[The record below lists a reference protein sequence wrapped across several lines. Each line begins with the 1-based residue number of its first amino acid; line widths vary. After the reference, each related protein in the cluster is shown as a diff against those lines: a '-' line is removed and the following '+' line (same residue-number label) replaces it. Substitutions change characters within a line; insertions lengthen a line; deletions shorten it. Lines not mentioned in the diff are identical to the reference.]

1 MGSMRGKLSAMVLP
15 MALLVAGACSG
26 TDGGGDGAEPDTVSA
41 TEYATGVCG
50 AIGGWVDDIQG
61 LNADLQAS
69 LDPNDIDALKD
80 VMVDFLDD
88 VVTATD
94 SAISEVEAVG
104 VPDVEDGQAAAETVL
119 TALRDSKAV
128 FEDARDRVEGLST
141 ADPAAFGEELQT
153 LGTDLQTSMSGIG
166 GQLDQFASPEL
177 DEAANDVPE
186 CDEVAAA

>member
-1 MGSMRGKLSAMVLP
+1 MRRKLSAMVLP
-15 MALLVAGACSG
+15 VAVLVTGACSG
-26 TDGGGDGAEPDTVSA
+26 DGGGGTEPNTVTA

-50 AIGGWVDDIQG
+50 AVAGWVDDIQG
-61 LNADLQAS
+61 LNEDLQGS
-69 LDPNDIDALKD
+69 LDPNDLDALKG
-80 VMVDFLDD
+80 VMVGFLDD

-104 VPDVEDGQAAAETVL
+104 VPDVEDGEAAAETVL

-128 FEDARDRVEGLST
+128 FEDARDRVDGLST
-141 ADPAAFGEELQT
+141 ADPAAFSEELQA

-177 DEAANDVPE
+177 KEAANDVPA
-186 CDEVAAA
+186 CDQVAAA

>member
-1 MGSMRGKLSAMVLP
+1 MRGKLSAVLLP
-15 MALLVAGACSG
+15 MAVLVAGACSG
-26 TDGGGDGAEPDTVSA
+26 TDGGGDGTEPDTVSA
-41 TEYATGVCG
+41 TEYATGICG
-50 AIGGWVDDIQG
+50 AIAGWADDIQA
-61 LNADLQAS
+61 LNEDLQAS
-69 LDPNDIDALKD
+69 LDPNDLDALQD

-104 VPDVEDGQAAAETVL
+104 VPDVEGGQAAAGAVL
-119 TALRDSKAV
+119 TALRDSKTI
-128 FEDARDRVEGLST
+128 FEDARDRVDGLST

-177 DEAANDVPE
+177 DEAADDVAE

>member
-1 MGSMRGKLSAMVLP
+1 M
-15 MALLVAGACSG
+15 
-26 TDGGGDGAEPDTVSA
+26 SA

-50 AIGGWVDDIQG
+50 AVGGWVDDIQT

-94 SAISEVEAVG
+94 SAISDVEAVG
-104 VPDVEDGQAAAETVL
+104 VPDVEDGETAAETVL

-166 GQLDQFASPEL
+166 GSSISSHLPSWTRPRTTSPSATRWRPPEG
-177 DEAANDVPE
+177 AARGDPRARLVYW
-186 CDEVAAA
+186 

>member
-1 MGSMRGKLSAMVLP
+1 MRGKLSALLLP
-15 MALLVAGACSG
+15 MAVLVAGACSG
-26 TDGGGDGAEPDTVSA
+26 TDGGAGDGAEPDTVSA

-104 VPDVEDGQAAAETVL
+104 VPDVEDGEAASETVL
-119 TALRDSKAV
+119 TALRDSKAI
-128 FEDARDRVEGLST
+128 FEDARDRVEELST

-166 GQLDQFASPEL
+166 SELDQFASPEL
-177 DEAANDVPE
+177 DEAANDVPA
-186 CDEVAAA
+186 CDEVSSAA

>member
-1 MGSMRGKLSAMVLP
+1 MRGKLSALVVP
-15 MALLVAGACSG
+15 MAVLLAGACSG
-26 TDGGGDGAEPDTVSA
+26 SDGGGDGAEPDTVSA

-50 AIGGWVDDIQG
+50 AVAGWVDDIQA
-61 LNADLQAS
+61 LNEDLQSS

-104 VPDVEDGQAAAETVL
+104 VPDVEDGEAAADAVL

-128 FEDARDRVEGLST
+128 FEDARDRVDGLST

-166 GQLDQFASPEL
+166 GELDRFASPEL
-177 DEAANDVPE
+177 DEAANDVAE